1 MQGRWHEVRR
11 GVGAGAAGDGKRGG
25 RGGDGRQGRG
35 PVWAQTSAE
44 EVAVASGAS
53 TGECG
58 GGRRVPRRASR

>member
-1 MQGRWHEVRR
+1 
-11 GVGAGAAGDGKRGG
+11 VGAGAAGDGKRGG